1 MGRTTLD
8 RTARHLGRRVAELR
22 RRAGMTQEE
31 LAEQVDTSTRYV
43 QQVEA
48 GRQNLTLELMVRF
61 ANGLEVDP
69 AALLQPLEGPP
80 AQRLPGRPPRSSPP
94 PRGR

>member
-1 MGRTTLD
+1 MARTTLD

-31 LAEQVDTSTRYV
+31 LAEQVDTSARYV

-61 ANGLEVDP
+61 ANGLGVDP
-69 AALLQPLEGPP
+69 AALLQPLEGPAP
-80 AQRLPGRPPRSSPP
+80 QRRPGRPARLPPLPRS
-94 PRGR
+94 R